1 MSRIAYVN
9 GRYLPIGAPAVPVE
23 DRGLQFADGVY
34 EVVKVLGGRLRD
46 LDRHLGRLERSLEA
60 LAIPPPMSRA
70 ALTGVIRETLRRNR
84 LRDASV
90 YLQIDR
96 GVAPR
101 NHLFPKAVRPSLIV
115 TVRRLALPGPSELAA
130 GVGVVTAPDE
140 RWKRCDV
147 KSVSLLA
154 NVLAKQRGADAGCRE
169 AWLYDVQ
176 GRVTEGASSNAYIV
190 DRDGRL
196 VTRPLGPEILGGVTR
211 SVVLDLARGAGI
223 EVVERPF
230 TVAEAKQAREA
241 FLTSTSS
248 LVLPVTAIDGHPV
261 ANGHPGS
268 TTVLLLE
275 LYRGHLA
282 NRAPRRPDRQATLAQ
297 KRRFGE

>member
-46 LDRHLGRLERSLEA
+46 LDRHLDRLERSLAA
-60 LAIPPPMSRA
+60 LAIPLPMSRE
-70 ALTGVIRETLRRNR
+70 ALTGVTRETLRRNR
-84 LRDASV
+84 LRDAAL

-101 NHLFPKAVRPSLIV
+101 NHLFPKAIRPTLIV
-115 TVRRLALPGPSELAA
+115 TVRRLAPPRPMELAA
-130 GVGVVTAPDE
+130 GVGVVTAADE
-140 RWKRCDV
+140 RWKRCDI

-169 AWLYDVQ
+169 AWLYDAE
-176 GRVTEGASSNAYIV
+176 GRVTEGSSSNAYIV

-211 SVVLDLARGAGI
+211 SVVLELARGAGI
-223 EVVERPF
+223 EVIERPF
-230 TVAEAKQAREA
+230 TVTEAKEAREA

-248 LVLPVTAIDGHPV
+248 FVLPVTAIDGQPV

-268 TTVLLLE
+268 ITLRLLE
-275 LYRGHLA
+275 LYREHLA
-282 NRAPRRPDRQATLAQ
+282 NGTGQDR
-297 KRRFGE
+297 